1 MCTHKFLGMTTDQVR
16 AGYFHIR
23 TRPAGQ
29 DPQSGPG
36 LFTKRIFFPRPGPV
50 PTRPCGLHG
59 PHWAVVLQGPFC
71 GPIKKNVCLILIFS
85 VTKQEG
91 KKNTK
96 ENPLFSQHP
105 TDLNNWKPT
114 KPIIFSATNRS
125 ETLLFSLQYFPTS
138 KAKQEL
144 TYKP

>member
-1 MCTHKFLGMTTDQVR
+1 MATNRVR
-16 AGYFHIR
+16 AGYFHIK
-23 TRPAGQ
+23 TQPAGQ
-29 DPQSGPG
+29 DPRPEPGP
-36 LFTKRIFFPRPGPV
+36 FTKRIFIFEPR
-50 PTRPCGLHG
+50 GLHG
-59 PHWAVVLQGPFC
+59 PRWAVVLQGPFC

-105 TDLNNWKPT
+105 TDLNNRKPT